1 MQNTKN
7 PLIFIVED
15 SVVYKDLIVG
25 YLQSKKYDNIK
36 TFKKGAD
43 CLNELQ
49 LKPDLIVLDYS
60 IDGMSGLELMRK
72 VRETNPEVDFIFM
85 SGQNNVEV
93 AVKIMKLGAFDY
105 VIKNEN
111 APVRLV
117 QSIEQAMAVTRNKKM
132 QKGFSVGVVGFFIML
147 FLVIMLIIMI
157 TIIFKL

>member
-1 MQNTKN
+1 MHNTKN

-15 SVVYKDLIVG
+15 SIVYKDLIVG
-25 YLQSKKYDNIK
+25 HLQSKKFNNIK
-36 TFKKGAD
+36 TFKSGEE

-49 LKPDLIVLDYS
+49 RNPDIIILDYS
-60 IDGMSGLELMRK
+60 IGGISGLEVMK
-72 VRETNPEVDFIFM
+72 KTKENHPEVDFIFL
-85 SGQNNVEV
+85 SGQNDIEV
-93 AVKIMKLGAFDY
+93 AIKIMKLGAADY

-111 APVRLV
+111 APARLV
-117 QSIEQAMAVTRNKKM
+117 QAIERALAVTKSKKM